1 MVLLKHVK
9 EGGGKSVYITATRI
23 SATTSFQ
30 CQKSVKLNGDSWSAI
45 GFTTKTQKNFVEPL
59 GGFVVG
65 AEFVDGTLR
74 FTVIGYSNSGY
85 LSAWNKIVEGGV

>member
-1 MVLLKHVK
+1 MVLLEHVK
-9 EGGGKSVYITATRI
+9 EGGDKSVYITATRI

-30 CQKSVKLNGDSWSAI
+30 CQKSVTLNGKSWSAI

-59 GGFVVG
+59 GGFVDS

-74 FTVIGYSNSGY
+74 FTVIGYNKSGY
-85 LSAWNKIVEGGV
+85 LPAWEEIVKGRV

>member
-9 EGGGKSVYITATRI
+9 EGGGKSVYITATRFL
-23 SATTSFQ
+23 ATTSFV
-30 CQKSVKLNGDSWSAI
+30 CQKSVALNGKSWSAI
-45 GFTTKTQKNFVEPL
+45 GFTTKTGKTFTEPA
-59 GGFVVG
+59 GGFVDG

-74 FTVIGYSNSGY
+74 FTVRGYNEAGY